1 MTALVE
7 RHVLTGAVGRVVR
20 GMTVTRGHRMP
31 EGTPCRPEAE
41 IVAVRMHAM
50 VMAISRDSCTMGTRF
65 ETYEG
70 AMAS

>member
-1 MTALVE
+1 MAALVE

-41 IVAVRMHAM
+41 MEAVSMHAI
-50 VMAISRDSCTMGTRF
+50 VMAISRDSCKRGRDLK
-65 ETYEG
+65 TYEG